1 MQTQELLN
9 AWRKV
14 SDFSSFI
21 VLDTPEKHIEDFLKS
36 NPLFSSCED
45 LKYLLNLFYDYV
57 LSNNLGE
64 SVTL

>member
-9 AWRKV
+9 AWKE
-14 SDFSSFI
+14 SNFPDFI
-21 VLDTPEKHIEDFLKS
+21 VLDTPEKHIEDFLNS

-45 LKYLLNLFYDYV
+45 TKYLLNLFYDYV

>member
-9 AWRKV
+9 AWKE
-14 SDFSSFI
+14 SNFPAFI
-21 VLDTPEKHIEDFLKS
+21 VLGNPEKHIEDFLKS